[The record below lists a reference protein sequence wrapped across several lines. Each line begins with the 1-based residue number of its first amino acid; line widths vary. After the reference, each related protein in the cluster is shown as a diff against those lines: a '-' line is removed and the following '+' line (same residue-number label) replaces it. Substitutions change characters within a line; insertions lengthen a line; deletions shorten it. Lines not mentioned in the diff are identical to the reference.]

1 MICAKCSQER
11 VGGEYSFWCYK
22 KDELPA
28 VEGTVPIHS
37 FSVFVCDSC
46 VNKRRASVV
55 ILFSIF
61 MMLLGFIIPMTI
73 FNHSPVL
80 WSLLLSGM
88 MLFISLVAGYFQ
100 AKKELFGSR
109 LAFDSRKRQLL
120 EDGFEGFYPTK
131 PQAIVRYRS

>member
-1 MICAKCSQER
+1 MICAKCGRER
-11 VGGEYSFWCYK
+11 VGGKYSFWCYK

-37 FSVFVCDSC
+37 FSGFVCDSC

-55 ILFSIF
+55 ILFSIA
-61 MMLLGFIIPMTI
+61 MMLIGFFIPMAI
-73 FNHSPVL
+73 FNHNPL
-80 WSLLLSGM
+80 PWALLLSAA

-100 AKKELFGSR
+100 AKKEFIGSR